1 MKRYYNS
8 IIILAILIALSALIL
23 IIKPAPTGFVVY
35 TGGQEYKYDNINK
48 TWDFSD
54 ELSYN
59 SSEIIINNSQASLK
73 PIITIY
79 NWTEEKHHNY
89 NITYAL
95 YDPNNE
101 ITDLKT
107 NDNNYLKPSDE
118 KILNVF
124 FENSLDN
131 GNIINVFTKSSDP
144 GNIYLCE
151 LNTLCSSPGYGS
163 VSYDGGEGIY
173 NITLSGLSS
182 PTDSFSLVALEI
194 KVNYVNSTNGNITR
208 ALYNPSD
215 KMDKVSIKD
224 NSNFEINN
232 KIFDINFNN
241 SIYNNDIVSFYLKSG
256 QASEVYLCEVSTEC
270 SSPGYGKLAYNDEE
284 GWYNIT
290 LSNLSSQ
297 KSSFSVN
304 SDNKVKIDFIQAAKI
319 NITKYTSTNITY
331 PTTSAIKTS
340 SLDKI
345 RNIKS
350 IEFSKILNNQTM
362 YFNYSFDEGLTWNSI
377 PENVSTLTNSRIKL
391 LITLNSDTLSAPAL
405 TGVSVIYD
413 KVLPDT
419 YHEINSSQLIN
430 ISSFEPTIINN
441 SNLLL
446 NITTLEDITNANI
459 TIREFQNSSMEFKK
473 PLRDLI
479 DITVDNNTR
488 DSLNSTS
495 IKVYYTN
502 EELSSGNLDEST
514 LKFYYYNETSAEW
527 QALSSTVNTANNFI
541 EVSLSHLSI
550 YGVFGDEI
558 QSSPQQPSS
567 GGGSSTRESQ
577 LSNDTKSKET
587 TEVPDLIQEEIK
599 SVTEIP
605 VEQETPQ
612 KEDIQESLTGFSIFG
627 IKISRIDLPS
637 FIILVTGFILA
648 ISYSGYRLLKKR
660 RAF

>member
-1 MKRYYNS
+1 MSIKSLNGFLNS
-8 IIILAILIALSALIL
+8 IDEFWNSLIVILALVMSSKVVMFNKRFELF
-23 IIKPAPTGFVVY
+23 IIVGSKDEIF
-35 TGGQEYKYDNINK
+35 INWEEFISWYVSGR
-48 TWDFSD
+48 T
-54 ELSYN
+54 LSY
-59 SSEIIINNSQASLK
+59 
-73 PIITIY
+73 ITE
-79 NWTEEKHHNY
+79 TPVKAGAE
-89 NITYAL
+89 
-95 YDPNNE
+95 
-101 ITDLKT
+101 
-107 NDNNYLKPSDE
+107 
-118 KILNVF
+118 
-124 FENSLDN
+124 
-131 GNIINVFTKSSDP
+131 
-144 GNIYLCE
+144 
-151 LNTLCSSPGYGS
+151 S
-163 VSYDGGEGIY
+163 VSE
-173 NITLSGLSS
+173 
-182 PTDSFSLVALEI
+182 
-194 KVNYVNSTNGNITR
+194 
-208 ALYNPSD
+208 
-215 KMDKVSIKD
+215 
-224 NSNFEINN
+224 
-232 KIFDINFNN
+232 FN
-241 SIYNNDIVSFYLKSG
+241 V
-256 QASEVYLCEVSTEC
+256 
-270 SSPGYGKLAYNDEE
+270 
-284 GWYNIT
+284 
-290 LSNLSSQ
+290 
-297 KSSFSVN
+297 
-304 SDNKVKIDFIQAAKI
+304 
-319 NITKYTSTNITY
+319 
-331 PTTSAIKTS
+331 
-340 SLDKI
+340 
-345 RNIKS
+345 IKS
-350 IEFSKILNNQTM
+350 FIL
-362 YFNYSFDEGLTWNSI
+362 ELV
-377 PENVSTLTNSRIKL
+377 NVETF
-391 LITLNSDTLSAPAL
+391 
-405 TGVSVIYD
+405 
-413 KVLPDT
+413 
-419 YHEINSSQLIN
+419 SQLIN

-446 NITTLEDITNANI
+446 NITTLEDITNDNI

-550 YGVFGDEI
+550 YGVFCDEI

>member
-1 MKRYYNS
+1 
-8 IIILAILIALSALIL
+8 
-23 IIKPAPTGFVVY
+23 
-35 TGGQEYKYDNINK
+35 
-48 TWDFSD
+48 
-54 ELSYN
+54 
-59 SSEIIINNSQASLK
+59 
-73 PIITIY
+73 
-79 NWTEEKHHNY
+79 
-89 NITYAL
+89 
-95 YDPNNE
+95 
-101 ITDLKT
+101 
-107 NDNNYLKPSDE
+107 
-118 KILNVF
+118 
-124 FENSLDN
+124 
-131 GNIINVFTKSSDP
+131 
-144 GNIYLCE
+144 
-151 LNTLCSSPGYGS
+151 
-163 VSYDGGEGIY
+163 
-173 NITLSGLSS
+173 
-182 PTDSFSLVALEI
+182 
-194 KVNYVNSTNGNITR
+194 
-208 ALYNPSD
+208 
-215 KMDKVSIKD
+215 
-224 NSNFEINN
+224 
-232 KIFDINFNN
+232 
-241 SIYNNDIVSFYLKSG
+241 
-256 QASEVYLCEVSTEC
+256 
-270 SSPGYGKLAYNDEE
+270 
-284 GWYNIT
+284 
-290 LSNLSSQ
+290 
-297 KSSFSVN
+297 
-304 SDNKVKIDFIQAAKI
+304 
-319 NITKYTSTNITY
+319 
-331 PTTSAIKTS
+331 
-340 SLDKI
+340 
-345 RNIKS
+345 
-350 IEFSKILNNQTM
+350 M

>member
-8 IIILAILIALSALIL
+8 MIIMAILIALSALIL
-23 IIKPAPTGFVVY
+23 IIKPTPTGFVVY
-35 TGGQEYKYDNINK
+35 TGGQEYKYDNLNK

-144 GNIYLCE
+144 GTIHLCE
-151 LNTLCSSPGYGS
+151 LNTICSSPGYGS

-173 NITLSGLSS
+173 NVTLSGLSS

-224 NSNFEINN
+224 GSSFEIDNEL
-232 KIFDINFNN
+232 FDVKFNN

-256 QASEVYLCEVSTEC
+256 SASEVYLCEVSTEC
-270 SSPGYGKLAYNDEE
+270 SSPGYGKLTYNDEE
-284 GWYNIT
+284 GWYNLT

-297 KSSFSVN
+297 ISSFSVN
-304 SDNKVKIDFIQAAKI
+304 SDNKVKIDFIQAVKI

-377 PENVSTLTNSRIKL
+377 PENAST
-391 LITLNSDTLSAPAL
+391 
-405 TGVSVIYD
+405 
-413 KVLPDT
+413 
-419 YHEINSSQLIN
+419 
-430 ISSFEPTIINN
+430 INN
-441 SNLLL
+441 SRLLL